1 MTEADVM
8 LGLAKVMLR
17 ELDVK
22 ESAVPVAVRVRGS
35 VRSQGL
41 TLRVTAVLLNQVTV
55 GVSVPA
61 KVENK
66 ADVFTPPPKWEPRMV
81 MEVGW

>member
-17 ELDVK
+17 GLDVN

-41 TLRVTAVLLNQVTV
+41 TLRVTAVLLNHVTV

-61 KVENK
+61 NVENK
-66 ADVFTPPPKWEPRMV
+66 ADVFTSPPK
-81 MEVGW
+81 